1 MFSQQIVE
9 LIEKDKQKM
18 DIEQLPW
25 DGVGCWNPVF
35 PAMEYDMYMAAS
47 IAVEMIT
54 KLINNCSKRIYTCVF
69 EKKYDRDGMLIG
81 YEKICK

>member
-1 MFSQQIVE
+1 MDVNLNSYKICLH
-9 LIEKDKQKM
+9 LI
-18 DIEQLPW
+18 L
-25 DGVGCWNPVF
+25 
-35 PAMEYDMYMAAS
+35 
-47 IAVEMIT
+47 T